1 MDDPMGM
8 RSQKGQDQM
17 RNESEWLDELHFI
30 RSRTQDHRTSY
41 WVGYVNEQARK
52 CQFPQIAQAML
63 DCLEREDD

>member
-1 MDDPMGM
+1 
-8 RSQKGQDQM
+8 M